1 MKSIFIFILFAFS
14 TSLIKAQQNLEVFLF
29 EIDGLRSISNP
40 KNISQNPGYDNQ
52 PSFLND
58 STVVFASTR
67 NNQTDVLQSQIGNGS
82 KTWLTNTPQS
92 EYSPLKIP
100 KKNAISAIG
109 LHPDG
114 KQLLYAYDIE
124 TGFPSVLVENLVVG
138 YHVWHDENTLV
149 SFVLGDVQT
158 LVISNIKKKINKVI
172 DSAIG
177 RSLHKIPNTNLISY
191 ISKKEKQWQIRSL
204 DPKSGKTAF
213 IANTLEGVEDMC
225 WLPDGSILMAKSS
238 SLFQLNPKTNEGW
251 KPTFDAADYGLKNI
265 TRLAVNQAQTHLAF
279 VAEENPEY
287 IVQKQ
292 LDAYNARDIEAFLAT
307 YTDDVELFMFPATL
321 LSKGKEAMR
330 QTYAPMFQNTP
341 DLFCEIKNRTVLG
354 NKVID
359 EEYVRFNGQFLSAI
373 AIYEVENNKISK
385 VTFIQ

>member
-1 MKSIFIFILFAFS
+1 MKPTLTFLLSLFLPL
-14 TSLIKAQQNLEVFLF
+14 LIKAQQNPEVFLI
-29 EIDGLRSISNP
+29 EIDAGLNLSNP

-58 STVVFASTR
+58 STLLFSSNK
-67 NNQTDVLQSQIGNGS
+67 NNQTDVLQFQVGSGS
-82 KTWLTNTPQS
+82 KKWLTNTPQS

-100 KKNAISAIG
+100 KKEAISAIG
-109 LHPDG
+109 L
-114 KQLLYAYDIE
+114 
-124 TGFPSVLVENLVVG
+124 
-138 YHVWHDENTLV
+138 
-149 SFVLGDVQT
+149 QT
-158 LVISNIKKKINKVI
+158 LVISNIKKKTNKVA
-172 DSAIG
+172 DSVIG
-177 RSLHKIPNTNLISY
+177 RSLHRIPNTSLISY

-204 DPKSGKTAF
+204 EPKTGKTTF
-213 IANTLEGVEDMC
+213 VANTLEGVEDMC
-225 WLPDGSILMAKSS
+225 WLPNGSILMAKNTSI
-238 SLFQLNPKTNEGW
+238 FQLNPKTGQGW
-251 KPTFDAADYGLKNI
+251 KPLFDAADYGLKNI
-265 TRLAVNQAQTHLAF
+265 TRLTVNQSQTKLAL

-307 YTDDVELFMFPATL
+307 YTDDAELFMFPATP

-330 QTYAPMFQNTP
+330 QTYNPMFQNAP

>member
-1 MKSIFIFILFAFS
+1 MKPIFPFLFFIFLTLSIH
-14 TSLIKAQQNLEVFLF
+14 AQPNPEVFLV
-29 EIDGLRSISNP
+29 EINTGLNFSVP

-52 PSFLND
+52 PSFLNN
-58 STVVFASTR
+58 STLLFSSTR
-67 NNQTDVLQSQIGNGS
+67 NNQTDVLQFQIGSGS
-82 KTWLTNTPQS
+82 KTWITNTPQS

-100 KKNAISAIG
+100 EKEAISAIG
-109 LHPDG
+109 LHPNG
-114 KQLLYAYDIE
+114 KQLLYTYDIE
-124 TGFPSVLVENLVVG
+124 TGFPSVLIDNLVVG
-138 YHVWHDENTLV
+138 YHVWHDKNTLV

-158 LVISNIKKKINKVI
+158 LVISNIKKKTHKVV
-172 DSAIG
+172 DSVIG
-177 RSLHKIPNTNLISY
+177 RSLHKIPNTNLVSY

-213 IANTLEGVEDMC
+213 IANTLDGVEDMC
-225 WLPDGSILMAKSS
+225 WLPNGSILMAKGA
-238 SLFQLNPKTNEGW
+238 SLFQLNPKNGEDW
-251 KPTFDAADYGLKNI
+251 KPFFDATEHGLKNI

-292 LDAYNARDIEAFLAT
+292 VDAYNARDIEAFLET
-307 YTDDVELFMFPATL
+307 YTEGVELFMFPATP

-341 DLFCEIKNRTVLG
+341 DLFCEIKNRKVLG
-354 NKVID
+354 NKVVD

-373 AIYEVENNKISK
+373 AIYEVENNKIYK

>member
-1 MKSIFIFILFAFS
+1 MKPIFPFLFFIYLTLS
-14 TSLIKAQQNLEVFLF
+14 VHAQPNPEVFLV
-29 EIDGLRSISNP
+29 EINTGLNFSVP

-58 STVVFASTR
+58 STLLFSSNR
-67 NNQTDVLQSQIGNGS
+67 DNQTDVLQYQVGSGS

-100 KKNAISAIG
+100 EKEAISAIG
-109 LHPDG
+109 LHPNG
-114 KQLLYAYDIE
+114 KQLLYRYDLK
-124 TGFPSVLVENLVVG
+124 TGTPTALIENLVVG

-158 LVISNIKKKINKVI
+158 LVISNIKKKTNKVV
-172 DSAIG
+172 DSVIG
-177 RSLHKIPNTNLISY
+177 RSLHKIPNTNLVSY
-191 ISKKEKQWQIRSL
+191 ISKKEEQWQIRSL
-204 DPKSGKTAF
+204 DPKTGKTAF
-213 IANTLEGVEDMC
+213 IANTLDGVEDMC
-225 WLPDGSILMAKSS
+225 WLPNGSILMAKSS
-238 SLFQLNPKTNEGW
+238 SLFQLSPKNGEDW
-251 KPTFDAADYGLKNI
+251 QPFFDAADHGIKNI
-265 TRLAVNQAQTHLAF
+265 TRLVVNQAQTHLAF

-292 LDAYNARDIEAFLAT
+292 LDAYNARDIEAFLET
-307 YTDDVELFMFPATL
+307 YTEGVELFMFPATPH
-321 LSKGKEAMR
+321 SKGKEAMR

-359 EEYVRFNGQFLSAI
+359 EEYVRFNGQFLSAV
-373 AIYEVENNKISK
+373 AIYEVENNKIFR